1 MACIIEV
8 FLNLFDFRPT
18 ITHFTM
24 SIFIPEHIQKLSPY
38 TPGTSI
44 KAVREKHGITDIVKL
59 ASNENPLGTSPLALH
74 ALKKIIADDLSVYPD
89 GGVSLGNALAQ
100 KFHVQPEE
108 VVTYNGSDALLHL
121 IMRCFTVPGDTI
133 VSSDGTFVGYY
144 VATSIANLNCKSVP
158 LTTDYRFDIDGII
171 DAIDSNT
178 RIVYIANA
186 NNPTGTYINQAEFEK
201 LLNAVP
207 DSVLLIMD
215 EAYFE
220 YTEVIADDY
229 PNSLLHRR
237 PNMITLR
244 TFSKAYGL
252 ASLRVGYA
260 IGPTELIQVMAKS
273 KLTFDPGTLSQI
285 AAIAAL
291 DDHEFVN
298 ATIELNKRGLQ
309 LFQDSFKSQ
318 GWKISPSVANFSM
331 IDCGTEQKAID
342 LTLELEKK
350 GIIVRRLPGFKLPH
364 CVRIS
369 TGTDE
374 ANQRVV
380 SIMAE
385 LSQYFA

>member
-1 MACIIEV
+1 
-8 FLNLFDFRPT
+8 
-18 ITHFTM
+18 
-24 SIFIPEHIQKLSPY
+24 
-38 TPGTSI
+38 
-44 KAVREKHGITDIVKL
+44 
-59 ASNENPLGTSPLALH
+59 
-74 ALKKIIADDLSVYPD
+74 
-89 GGVSLGNALAQ
+89 
-100 KFHVQPEE
+100 
-108 VVTYNGSDALLHL
+108 
-121 IMRCFTVPGDTI
+121 
-133 VSSDGTFVGYY
+133 
-144 VATSIANLNCKSVP
+144 
-158 LTTDYRFDIDGII
+158 
-171 DAIDSNT
+171 
-178 RIVYIANA
+178 
-186 NNPTGTYINQAEFEK
+186 
-201 LLNAVP
+201 
-207 DSVLLIMD
+207 MD

-220 YTEVIADDY
+220 YTEVIAVDY
-229 PNSLLHRR
+229 PNSLLHKR

-260 IGPTELIQVMAKS
+260 IGPSELIQVMAKS